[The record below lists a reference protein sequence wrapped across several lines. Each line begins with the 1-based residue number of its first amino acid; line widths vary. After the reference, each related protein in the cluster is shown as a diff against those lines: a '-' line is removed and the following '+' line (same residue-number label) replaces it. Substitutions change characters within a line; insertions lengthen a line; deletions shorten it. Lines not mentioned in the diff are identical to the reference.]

1 MFEKLGRFVVR
12 RPWWV
17 IGAWIIAAAA
27 IISVA
32 PTLTDVTNQDQTEF
46 LPDSYESIQAQ
57 QLAEETFGTRADVT
71 ATIVVTRTDEQP
83 LTDADQET
91 VVGLAGDLESA
102 GIDHVVAVTT
112 GPEFV
117 APNSVVQLVN
127 VDLEGNPNDPELTQ
141 AIRDL
146 RDEIEPLVDD
156 TGLNAGVTGE
166 LAQFADSEDA
176 FERALQVVG
185 IATFVLIIGLL
196 LLIFRSPVAALLPLI
211 TVGIVGTVAPRVIA
225 WVAELFDLQVDPS
238 LSTILLVV
246 LYGIGTDYILFL
258 LFRYRERLREGD
270 DKKHAMVYAV
280 SRVGEVIASAAG
292 VVIVAFLA
300 LLLATLGFFTS
311 LGPALAIAV
320 ALMLVAALTLVPAIV
335 SLLGPKVFWPS
346 KSWQRKPEGATFQ
359 RLGRFVGRRPGL
371 TAVASGGVLLVLAAG
386 TLGIKVNFD
395 QTGQLPQDTESA
407 QAFRDLQEGFPAGA
421 INPTNV
427 FLSSTD
433 GEQIDVDAATEFAQ
447 TLGEID
453 GVGQVVPAGED
464 GSPVVL
470 SDDGRVAQ
478 IDLLLDS
485 TPYSN
490 EALDLAGDTIRDV
503 ASANAPDGTETL
515 VGGLSSAYADIR
527 AANNRDMVVVFSV
540 AAVLIAIILAL
551 LLRSLVAPLYL
562 MGAVV
567 LGFLA
572 TIGASVY
579 VNQGIRG
586 EPGLSFTLPIIVYL
600 FVVAIGTDYNIL
612 MIARLREEA
621 REGND
626 PRTAADLAVEHAG
639 PSVTSA
645 GLILA
650 GTFASMLLAGV
661 TFLYELGFAVSVGII
676 LSAFVMALFLVPGLT
691 AVIGHKAW
699 WPGHGDEPPKTAA
712 TTPAPDAE
720 ERERV

>member
-1 MFEKLGRFVVR
+1 M
-12 RPWWV
+12 
-17 IGAWIIAAAA
+17 
-27 IISVA
+27 
-32 PTLTDVTNQDQTEF
+32 
-46 LPDSYESIQAQ
+46 
-57 QLAEETFGTRADVT
+57 
-71 ATIVVTRTDEQP
+71 
-83 LTDADQET
+83 
-91 VVGLAGDLESA
+91 
-102 GIDHVVAVTT
+102 
-112 GPEFV
+112 
-117 APNSVVQLVN
+117 
-127 VDLEGNPNDPELTQ
+127 
-141 AIRDL
+141 
-146 RDEIEPLVDD
+146 
-156 TGLNAGVTGE
+156 TGE

-176 FERALQVVG
+176 FERALQIVG
-185 IATFVLIIGLL
+185 IATFVLIIALL
-196 LLIFRSPVAALLPLI
+196 LLIFRSPIAALLPLI
-211 TVGIVGTVAPRVIA
+211 TVGLVGSVAPGLIA
-225 WVAELFDLQVDPS
+225 WVAEAFDLQVDPS
-238 LSTILLVV
+238 LQTILLVV

-270 DKKHAMVYAV
+270 DKKQAMVFAV

-292 VVIVAFLA
+292 VVIVAFTA

-320 ALMLVAALTLVPAIV
+320 ALMLVAALTLIPAIV

-346 KSWQRKPEGATFQ
+346 KSWQRKPEGAIFQ

-371 TAVASGGVLLVLAAG
+371 TALASGGLLVALAAG
-386 TLGIKVNFD
+386 TLGLKVNFD

-407 QAFRDLQEGFPAGA
+407 EAFRDLQEGFPAGA

-427 FLSSTD
+427 FLRSTD
-433 GEQIDVDAATEFAQ
+433 GEQINVDAATDFADQ
-447 TLGEID
+447 LGEID
-453 GVGQVVPAGED
+453 GVGQVVRAGPD

-470 SDDGRVAQ
+470 SDDGQVAQ
-478 IDLLLDS
+478 IDLLLDN

-490 EALDLAGDTIRDV
+490 EALDLAGGTIRDV
-503 ASANAPDGTETL
+503 AHADAPAGTEAL

-527 AANNRDMVVVFSV
+527 SANNRDMVVIFSV

-572 TIGASVY
+572 TLGASVY

-586 EPGLSFTLPIIVYL
+586 EAGLSFTLPLIVYL

-650 GTFASMLLAGV
+650 GTFAAMLLAGV

-699 WPGHGDEPPKTAA
+699 WPGHGDEPDKAEA
-712 TTPAPDAE
+712 PAPEPGAE

>member
-12 RPWWV
+12 RPWQVIAAWV
-17 IGAWIIAAAA
+17 IAAAA

-32 PTLTDVTNQDQTEF
+32 PTLSEVTNQDQTEF

-57 QLAEETFGTRADVT
+57 RLAEETFGQQADVT
-71 ATIVVTRTDEQP
+71 ATIVVTRSDGQP
-83 LTDADQET
+83 LSEADQET
-91 VVGLAGDLESA
+91 VGTIADDLQAAGL
-102 GIDHVVAVTT
+102 DHVTAVTT
-112 GPEFV
+112 GAEFV
-117 APNSVVQLVN
+117 SPNDVVQLVN

-141 AIRDL
+141 TIRDL
-146 RDEIEPLVDD
+146 RDEIAPLVEGTD
-156 TGLNAGVTGE
+156 LRAGVTGE

-176 FERALQVVG
+176 FTRALQIVG
-185 IATFVLIIGLL
+185 IATFVLIIFLL
-196 LLIFRSPVAALLPLI
+196 LLIFRSPIAALLPLI
-211 TVGIVGTVAPRVIA
+211 TVGLVSSVAPGLIA
-225 WVAELFDLQVDPS
+225 WVAEAFDLQVDPS
-238 LSTILLVV
+238 LQTILLVV

-270 DKKHAMVYAV
+270 DKKQAMVFAV

-292 VVIVAFLA
+292 VVIVAFTA

-320 ALMLVAALTLVPAIV
+320 ALMLVAALTLIPAIV

-371 TAVASGGVLLVLAAG
+371 TALASGGLLVALAAG
-386 TLGIKVNFD
+386 TLGLKVNFD

-407 QAFRDLQEGFPAGA
+407 EAFRDLQEGFPAGA

-427 FLSSTD
+427 FLRSTD
-433 GEQIDVDAATEFAQ
+433 GEQIDVDAATDFAER
-447 TLGEID
+447 LGEID
-453 GVGQVVPAGED
+453 GVGQVVAAGPD

-470 SDDGRVAQ
+470 SDDGQVAQ

-490 EALDLAGDTIRDV
+490 EALDLAGGTIRDV
-503 ASANAPDGTETL
+503 AHADAPAGTEAL

-527 AANNRDMVVVFSV
+527 SANNRDMVVIFSV

-572 TIGASVY
+572 TLGASVY

-586 EPGLSFTLPIIVYL
+586 EAGLSFTLPLIVYL

-676 LSAFVMALFLVPGLT
+676 LAAFVMALFLVPGLT

-699 WPGHGDEPPKTAA
+699 WPGHGDEPDKAKA
-712 TTPAPDAE
+712 PAPGAE
-720 ERERV
+720 EPERV